1 MNKFTDYKTEDFV
14 LEEKFCQWVV
24 SPNVEQD
31 RFWAAFLATHP
42 HQAQSVQEARLI
54 VFSLQSKSKEMEL
67 TGAQAGQSL
76 LVFNSRLQ
84 QLVNQEGKV
93 VKMMPNAG
101 SRIVKTFYWAAA
113 IAILV
118 SFGSLA
124 LLYLKP
130 TDKAAET
137 VAKKV
142 AGQWLITNNTN
153 MAVKVVVLEDGS
165 RISLQP
171 NSQLKYPVQ
180 FGPGQR
186 EVVLQGGAFFEIAR
200 NKQKPFLVQT
210 AHLTIKVLGTSF
222 AVSAYQESA
231 RAEEVSVKT
240 GKVSVIT
247 KPEQGQPATSA
258 RQMELTPNQR
268 AVFDQTKHELV
279 KGLVAIPLPVVK
291 LEKSRFIFDNVA
303 LGNVFALIEEVYQV
317 KIVLEDKSVAQCP
330 LTAALTEESLY
341 VKLDLICKSIGA
353 SYEVRDTQI
362 LIKGT
367 GCNEN

>member
-1 MNKFTDYKTEDFV
+1 
-14 LEEKFCQWVV
+14 
-24 SPNVEQD
+24 
-31 RFWAAFLATHP
+31 
-42 HQAQSVQEARLI
+42 
-54 VFSLQSKSKEMEL
+54 
-67 TGAQAGQSL
+67 
-76 LVFNSRLQ
+76 
-84 QLVNQEGKV
+84 
-93 VKMMPNAG
+93 
-101 SRIVKTFYWAAA
+101 
-113 IAILV
+113 
-118 SFGSLA
+118 
-124 LLYLKP
+124 
-130 TDKAAET
+130 

-200 NKQKPFLVQT
+200 NEQKPFLVQT